1 MLDDRT
7 HQSLLD
13 DIFFCKTPCLRR
25 ILREERS
32 GDHSLV
38 HPAKNL
44 QRTNAVAIPD
54 EHQQFAEII
63 GSGSSEIKDQPVS
76 DDLNVNVGVII

>member
-1 MLDDRT
+1 MTSSSAKFRA
-7 HQSLLD
+7 SEG
-13 DIFFCKTPCLRR
+13 FFARNAA
-25 ILREERS
+25 
-32 GDHSLV
+32 DHSLV

-44 QRTNAVAIPD
+44 QRTNAVAIPG

-76 DDLNVNVGVII
+76 DDLNVNVGIII